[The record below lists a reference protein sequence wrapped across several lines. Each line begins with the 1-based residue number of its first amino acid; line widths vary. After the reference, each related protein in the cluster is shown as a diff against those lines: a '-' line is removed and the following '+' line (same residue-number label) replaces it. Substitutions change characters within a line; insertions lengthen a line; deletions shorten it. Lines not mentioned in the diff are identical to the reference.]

1 MYYKAKIWSVCWKKS
16 GGSFGVE
23 WIGVFIWLL
32 CSIHLIVIWR
42 VFLFTVFHYH
52 NPIDSIPLS

>member
-16 GGSFGVE
+16 GGLFGVE

-32 CSIHLIVIWR
+32 YSIHLISIWR
-42 VFLFTVFHYH
+42 VFIFIVFHFH